1 MFGNKSTSKL
11 LYILNSYTCQLCHY
25 FFKIN
30 YALGKLKLYLFVF
43 RTVGHSVTIKL
54 VLVFYYLKFV
64 KKKME
69 TFYLTKKLYLL
80 NVNAMV

>member
-30 YALGKLKLYLFVF
+30 YSLGKLKLYLFVF

-54 VLVFYYLKFV
+54 VLVFYYLKFIKTE
-64 KKKME
+64 KKKNGN
-69 TFYLTKKLYLL
+69 FLPNKKIIF
-80 NVNAMV
+80 VKR